1 MADAQTVQVSH
12 MLDERGIG
20 SFHIKLIIWTVFI
33 SLIDGYDIGAIAFAA
48 PSLLREW
55 HFPPR
60 ELGQI
65 FSASLYG
72 ILIGSAVFGFIGD
85 RYGRRAALIWA
96 NLVFGVFTLIAA
108 WSTNTTEMFWL
119 RMIAGLGIGGVIP
132 NAIAINAESAPRRL
146 RATIAI
152 VAVGLVPI
160 GGAIPGL
167 MTATLVPTYGWQI
180 LFIVGGIVP
189 ILIGLLGFFG
199 LPESIKYMAL
209 HEKHRSDMEKLVH
222 QIRPDFVI
230 PPNARFVIEDE
241 RNYAKFNPKL
251 LFSEGL
257 ALITPLVWL
266 LFILN
271 LMGFFFLLSWT
282 PTLLVTA
289 AHQPPAVGAL
299 AGTALQLG
307 GTCGALLLCRWL
319 DRQRFLAIAILFA
332 LAVPV
337 VGSVGWFGTTS
348 QTALVIAAFLS
359 GFIVLGIQTG
369 INVVGAL
376 IYPTSLRSNG
386 SGWQLGIGR
395 IGSIVGPLLGAAFV
409 GMAIE
414 QLYMWAALPF
424 AVGAVIAFIVWRL
437 TEARLRERPELRDSQ
452 AAPAE

>member
-1 MADAQTVQVSH
+1 

-20 SFHIKLIIWTVFI
+20 DFHIKLIIWTVFI
-33 SLIDGYDIGAIAFAA
+33 SLIDGYDIGAISFAA
-48 PSLLREW
+48 PSLLRAW

-72 ILIGSAVFGFIGD
+72 ILFGSAIFGFVGD
-85 RYGRRAALIWA
+85 RYGRKAALIWA

-119 RMIAGLGIGGVIP
+119 RLIAGLGIGGVIP

-152 VAVGLVPI
+152 IAVGLVPI

-180 LFIVGGIVP
+180 LFVVGGIVP
-189 ILIGLLGFFG
+189 IAIGLLGFFG

-209 HEKHRSDMEKLVH
+209 HEKHRPDMEKLIH
-222 QIRPDFVI
+222 QIRPDFVL
-230 PPNARFVIEDE
+230 PPNAKFVIEDE
-241 RNYAKFNPKL
+241 HNYAGFNPKL
-251 LFSEGL
+251 LFGEGL

-289 AHQPPAVGAL
+289 AHQPPALGAL
-299 AGTALQLG
+299 AGTSLQLG
-307 GTCGALLLCRWL
+307 GTFGSLLLCRWL
-319 DRQRFLAIAILFA
+319 GRQRFFAIAILFA
-332 LAVPV
+332 LSVPV

-348 QTALVIAAFLS
+348 QAALLIAAFLS
-359 GFIVLGIQTG
+359 GFLVLGIQTG

-395 IGSIVGPLLGAAFV
+395 IGSIVGPLLGGAFL
-409 GMAIE
+409 GLPIE
-414 QLYMWAALPF
+414 SLYMWAAIPF
-424 AVGAVIAFIVWRL
+424 AFGAVVAFIVHRL
-437 TEARLRERPELRDSQ
+437 NEARLKERPWMREGQ
-452 AAPAE
+452 TAAAE